1 MCVCVCVYIYI
12 NVCVCV
18 YIYIYI
24 MCFLQLIPGAGFHQ
38 KHVGFEWGPGD
49 LLVYETNYKLQGIQI
64 RSGQTVLMCERGM
77 MKWILLSVWCFCS
90 GPSSAGSPLVH
101 IVRKD
106 EDICSPILR
115 KLFNESHLIFVG
127 LQKIKEDVP
136 SKNKKSQWVPDSVA
150 VHRADTLLLRWPDVL
165 LSPAGLWASVRTT
178 GLWSE
183 RVWRSCSRAQVNIT
197 SR

>member
-12 NVCVCV
+12 
-18 YIYIYI
+18 YIYIHIHTYTHNV
-24 MCFLQLIPGAGFHQ
+24 FPAAHPRRWVSSEARGFWMGSRRS
-38 KHVGFEWGPGD
+38 VSLWD
-49 LLVYETNYKLQGIQI
+49 KLQTP
-64 RSGQTVLMCERGM
+64 RYSDPLWTDCVNERGM

-150 VHRADTLLLRWPDVL
+150 GGA
-165 LSPAGLWASVRTT
+165 
-178 GLWSE
+178 
-183 RVWRSCSRAQVNIT
+183 
-197 SR
+197 